1 LYLPGPHR
9 GLWNPACLG
18 SREVILC
25 EALIDALTF
34 WTHGFRNVT
43 TAYGVEG
50 FTEEIETRLSWR
62 RWSVS

>member
-1 LYLPGPHR
+1 MPRFP
-9 GLWNPACLG
+9 
-18 SREVILC
+18 EVILC

-50 FTEEIETRLSWR
+50 FTEEILEALERR
-62 RWSVS
+62 RWSVC